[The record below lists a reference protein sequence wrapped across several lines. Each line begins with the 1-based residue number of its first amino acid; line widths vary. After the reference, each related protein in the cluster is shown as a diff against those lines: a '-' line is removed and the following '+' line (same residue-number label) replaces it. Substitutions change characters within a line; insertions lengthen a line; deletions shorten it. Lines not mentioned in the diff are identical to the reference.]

1 MKKNIQG
8 LGATLL
14 LPCLVI
20 GCVVW
25 SVPSLA
31 GKRLESRATSL
42 PYSVSS
48 ISEENVAGFG
58 DVPSIRDLT
67 QSVPGITLRGG
78 APVAVRGF
86 GGSINSDPIVIIN
99 GQLATGSLGT
109 LDPTLVEQVEVLN
122 GNAATALYG
131 TRGQDGIILVT
142 TREEF
147 RPANPIGSAALPST
161 LSVLGDYTLAIESR
175 QHCDA
180 TSGNGLPIPA
190 WQPRHDY
197 GVGRFSPDLNQQ
209 YWGSQERGFDPALLR
224 SRLPVANYSFGGAK
238 LFPNPAPKQVSP
250 YFESFVSLMMNPQ
263 LANSDYAVFV
273 TALMFLHRTINSVG
287 AEVAAEQDIANAEAV
302 VATVMSLTS
311 GLPQLATMEFP
322 PARAERDDYTILQE
336 IIERLQSDPA
346 LPAEIKIR
354 AVLMLLFGGPLHT
367 PMLSNDV
374 HAVGLFNP
382 DTLYN
387 SAVANANSENLY
399 DGLQSVVDRLAA
411 DPDIGEA
418 GAIRLVLP
426 LIFTAGV
433 DQRLYSDA
441 AAALGLFNPE
451 ALYAWLSNPANTSY
465 MAMNTLETFELIDPY
480 EELFESW
487 VSAYSSILNDT
498 SLSAEARSFAAQG
511 ILYYMMSIS
520 LLAAETP
527 AALETFD
534 FEALLTD
541 FYANTAVMNTAAYAD
556 SDPFAEYDLP
566 PLSAFDS
573 RWCSPEQWELMKS
586 LIRRRDAN
594 NDTVN
599 QLWDYYRRPD
609 TSRTDGADALADAF
623 DAEARREEYN
633 LAMQQLW
640 MACTR
645 QDLAA
650 EFVEEFIA
658 ENGLDTEIVPG
669 IEVPEP
675 EIDIVVVE
683 TGPDGDLTD
692 VPVPGLNVSLTKID
706 FTREFMLPFMPLAE
720 YDYELHA
727 GLGTSRR
734 FTDATGTARGA
745 PTESDQ
751 SARPN
756 SPLDN
761 SPWQIRADYERNR
774 IGVKVGYTKI
784 DSVVQTVPVDL
795 IPRDPASPDQF
806 LFDSIVPSGLSPYL
820 ESGMRVGNVFGLT
833 YAYPESA
840 ELDFGAM
847 LQDSPFELH
856 DNTCGESAWLP
867 QAHVARLLDTASTM
881 AVAAASTQVEAASP
895 GDTTPTTVAIV
906 DTGID
911 WNHQDLSWDNLWRNE
926 GEIPDNG
933 VDDDQNGYVDD
944 IIGWDFTGNT
954 NTPWDN
960 DGHGTFVAGLIAAR
974 VGNDIGIDGINP
986 DARIM
991 VLKALNNFG
1000 RTRASFLAEAITY
1013 AADNG
1018 ARVINISVAGS
1029 DFPPLV
1035 QAAIDYANSRDSIV
1049 VMAAGNG
1056 GINLDASRP
1065 GPLEDVVLVA
1075 ATGDD
1080 DRHAAFS
1087 NTGSAISLAAR
1098 GADVVSLRARAT
1110 DFMYAFAETS
1120 YEPGTAFVGDDSRYY
1135 RSAGTSFAAP
1145 VVAGAAS
1152 LLLSERP
1159 SLSRAEVIRILE
1171 QSARDVGAPGR
1182 DPETGYGVVDIDA
1195 ARQTDPGFFVE
1206 ASIDSIRYV
1215 PAADG
1220 PYLELVGTADA
1231 DLFAVARI
1239 ESGSGADPESFDPVD
1254 GLILDRVKG
1263 GVLTRVP
1270 YSAFAG
1276 QSTSTLRLVVE
1287 HATGRTREVRRTITL
1302 DPTATGVDE
1311 APAF

>member
-1 MKKNIQG
+1 MKKNNQG
-8 LGATLL
+8 LGAAPL
-14 LPCLVI
+14 LPFLVVS
-20 GCVVW
+20 CVIW
-25 SVPSLA
+25 SVPGLA
-31 GKRLESRATSL
+31 GGRLESRAVDL

-48 ISEENVAGFG
+48 VSEENVSGFG
-58 DVPSIRDLT
+58 DVPSINDLA
-67 QSVPGITLRGG
+67 QSVPGITIRGS
-78 APVAVRGF
+78 APVTIRGI
-86 GGSINSDPIVIIN
+86 GQSVTSDPIVLVN
-99 GQLATGSLGT
+99 GQLATGALNT
-109 LDPTLVEQVEVLN
+109 LDPSLVQQIEVLD
-122 GNAATALYG
+122 GNAASAVYG
-131 TRGQDGIILVT
+131 TRGQDGVILVT

-147 RPANPIGSAALPST
+147 RPANPLGSAALPTT
-161 LSVLGDYTLAIESR
+161 LGVLGGYTLAIESR

-197 GVGRFSPDLNQQ
+197 GVGRFSQDLGRQ
-209 YWGSQERGFDPALLR
+209 YWGSQERGFKPAQLR
-224 SRLPVANYSFGGAK
+224 SRLPVANYSLGGAK
-238 LFPNPAPKQVSP
+238 LFPNQVPKQVSP
-250 YFESFVSLMMNPQ
+250 HFESFVSLMMNPQ
-263 LANSDYAVFV
+263 LANNDYAMFV
-273 TALMFLHRTINSVG
+273 TALMFLHATINSVG
-287 AEVAAEQDIANAEAV
+287 AQVAAEQSIANAESV
-302 VATVMSLTS
+302 LATIMSLAS

-322 PARAERDDYTILQE
+322 PARAERDDYETLQE
-336 IIERLQSDPA
+336 VIDRLQTDTG
-346 LPAEIKIR
+346 LPPEVRIR
-354 AVLMLLFGGPLHT
+354 AILMLLFGGPLHS
-367 PMLSNDV
+367 PMVSNDI
-374 HAVGLFNP
+374 HTVGLFNP

-387 SAVANANSENLY
+387 SAVASADAENLY

-426 LIFTAGV
+426 LIFTVGL
-433 DQRLYSDA
+433 DPRLYSDA
-441 AAALGLFNPE
+441 AVAIGLFDPE
-451 ALYAWLSNPANTSY
+451 ALYAWLSNPSNTSY
-465 MAMNTLETFELIDPY
+465 MAVNTLETIELIDPY
-480 EELFESW
+480 EGLFESW

-520 LLAAETP
+520 LLAAEAP
-527 AALETFD
+527 AALDNFD
-534 FEALLTD
+534 PEALLTD
-541 FYANTAVMNTAAYAD
+541 FYANTAVMNTAAYANT
-556 SDPFAEYDLP
+556 DPFAEYDLP
-566 PLSAFDS
+566 PLSAFDA
-573 RWCSPEQWELMKS
+573 RWCSSEQWELMKS
-586 LIRRRDAN
+586 LIKRRDAN

-599 QLWDYYRRPD
+599 QLWDYYRHPD
-609 TSRTDGADALADAF
+609 TSRSDGADALADAF

-633 LAMQQLW
+633 LALQQLW

-658 ENGLDTEIVPG
+658 ENGLDAEIVPD
-669 IEVPEP
+669 IDVPEP

-683 TGPDGDLTD
+683 TGADGDLTD
-692 VPVPGLNVSLTKID
+692 VPVPGLNVSLSKID

-727 GLGTSRR
+727 DLGTSRR

-745 PTESDQ
+745 ASESDQ

-756 SPLDN
+756 SALDN
-761 SPWQIRADYERNR
+761 SPWQIRADYEHNR

-795 IPRDPASPDQF
+795 VPRDPASPDRF
-806 LFDSIVPSGLSPYL
+806 LFDSIVPSGLSSYL
-820 ESGMRVGNVFGLT
+820 ESGVQIGNVFGLT

-840 ELDFGAM
+840 DLDFGAM
-847 LQDSPFELH
+847 LQNSPFELH
-856 DNTCGESAWLP
+856 DNACGESAWLP
-867 QAHVARLLDTASTM
+867 QAHIARLLETAGDI
-881 AVAAASTQVEAASP
+881 AVAAASSQIEATPSGEASP
-895 GDTTPTTVAIV
+895 TIVAIV

-911 WNHQDLSWDNLWRNE
+911 WNHQDLSWDNLWQNE
-926 GEIPDNG
+926 GEIPGNG
-933 VDDDQNGYVDD
+933 LDDDQNGYVDD

-974 VGNDIGIDGINP
+974 VGNNIGIDGINP
-986 DARIM
+986 NARIM

-1035 QAAIDYANSRDSIV
+1035 QAAIDYANARDSIV

-1056 GINLDASRP
+1056 GTNLDASRP
-1065 GPLEDVVLVA
+1065 GPLENVVMVA

-1110 DFMYAFAETS
+1110 DFMYAFAETT

-1195 ARQTDPGFFVE
+1195 ARQTDPDFFIE
-1206 ASIDSIRYV
+1206 AGIDSIRYV

-1263 GVLTRVP
+1263 GVLTRIP
-1270 YSAFAG
+1270 YAAFAG

-1287 HATGRTREVRRTITL
+1287 HATGRTREFRRTITL

-1311 APAF
+1311 AAAF